1 MFEHESV
8 VALAIDAG
16 HAILEVYN
24 KDTNI
29 EVMTKD
35 DDSPLTQRFVLASR
49 STRWYQ
55 GIREEEWNVHG
66 QHSPDEE
73 ARRSV
78 ESHFRG
84 STRSGYNHHLVRG

>member
-35 DDSPLTQRFVLASR
+35 DD
-49 STRWYQ
+49 
-55 GIREEEWNVHG
+55 
-66 QHSPDEE
+66 
-73 ARRSV
+73 
-78 ESHFRG
+78 
-84 STRSGYNHHLVRG
+84 

>member
-35 DDSPLTQRFVLASR
+35 DDSPLTHCLLY
-49 STRWYQ
+49 T
-55 GIREEEWNVHG
+55 
-66 QHSPDEE
+66 SPSPRD
-73 ARRSV
+73 
-78 ESHFRG
+78 RG
-84 STRSGYNHHLVRG
+84 